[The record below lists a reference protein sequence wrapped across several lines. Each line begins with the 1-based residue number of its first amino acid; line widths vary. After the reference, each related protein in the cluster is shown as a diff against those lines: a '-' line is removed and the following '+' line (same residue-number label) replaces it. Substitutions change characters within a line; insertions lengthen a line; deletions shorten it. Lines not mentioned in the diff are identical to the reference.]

1 MHGASALMCPSC
13 MDAIAKYAALFGKYF
28 GKRRKR
34 IETKKGEEEILI
46 DETAGAHKRERRER
60 EDKKKKYVFLLIPN
74 AVIASCF
81 CSLGVCTVHTAGR
94 HKHKATLKSCLKERV
109 IYDNSVYQF
118 I

>member
-46 DETAGAHKRERRER
+46 DETAGSQQAH
-60 EDKKKKYVFLLIPN
+60 
-74 AVIASCF
+74 
-81 CSLGVCTVHTAGR
+81 T
-94 HKHKATLKSCLKERV
+94 KERDGKGK
-109 IYDNSVYQF
+109 IKRKNTSF
-118 I
+118 S